1 MKSSKGRLFMEI
13 STADF
18 IQFSSDAARFSFLEW
33 RLGTALSIAYFYS
46 FLKFYNFLR
55 SKVLLCLAVCEL
67 PNAFSFYL

>member
-18 IQFSSDAARFSFLEW
+18 IQFSNDAARFSFLEW

-46 FLKFYNFLR
+46 FLKLYNFLR
-55 SKVLLCLAVCEL
+55 SKVLICLAICEL